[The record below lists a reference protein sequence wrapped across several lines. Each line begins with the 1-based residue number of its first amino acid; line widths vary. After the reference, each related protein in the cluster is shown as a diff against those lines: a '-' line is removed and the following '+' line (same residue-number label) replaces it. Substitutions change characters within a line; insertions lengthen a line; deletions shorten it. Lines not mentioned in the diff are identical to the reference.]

1 MDSLKRVAVAFA
13 VIAAAAWGMVAYSL
27 AEPAPLPPQSVPEGA
42 GPARAGP
49 GTAPGRGLDH
59 WSETIEP
66 PARGSPR
73 FSQTPPAGGAVA
85 VNPR

>member
-1 MDSLKRVAVAFA
+1 MNSLKRVAVAFA

-27 AEPAPLPPQSVPEGA
+27 AEPAPQPPQGVPEGA
-42 GPARAGP
+42 GPAQAGP
-49 GTAPGRGLDH
+49 GAAPGRGLAH

-73 FSQTPPAGGAVA
+73 LSQTPPAGGGAA
-85 VNPR
+85 VNSE